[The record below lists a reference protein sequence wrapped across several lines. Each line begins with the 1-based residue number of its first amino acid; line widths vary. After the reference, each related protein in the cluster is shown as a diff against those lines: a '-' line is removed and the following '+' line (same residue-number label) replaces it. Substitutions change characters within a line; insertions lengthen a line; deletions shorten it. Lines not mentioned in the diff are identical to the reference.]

1 MTKPTP
7 KPTVASLQRELA
19 DMTERA
25 ALYEQSSQE
34 HAQIREEQAETLTQV
49 RVSDFGTAQNRIMT
63 IALPPKET
71 P

>member
-34 HAQIREEQAETLTQV
+34 HAQIREEQA
-49 RVSDFGTAQNRIMT
+49 DG
-63 IALPPKET
+63 
-71 P
+71 